1 MKVRNLRLAMG
12 VFFATMAALLFL
24 RDEIAPE
31 LAAKFRPERLT
42 IGAWFAL
49 VLAGWNGVRWYV
61 EWAAARH
68 PRGVNAL
75 SVKTLRREDG
85 ANPELDFEGKGE
97 QQR

>member
-12 VFFATMAALLFL
+12 LFFAAMAVLLFL
-24 RDEIAPE
+24 RNEIAPE
-31 LAAKFRPERLT
+31 LAAKFRPERLR

-49 VLAGWNGVRWYV
+49 VLAGWNVVRWYV
-61 EWAAARH
+61 EWAAERH

-85 ANPELDFEGKGE
+85 ANPELDFDDRKV
-97 QQR
+97 

>member
-12 VFFATMAALLFL
+12 VFFAAMAVVLFL
-24 RDEIAPE
+24 RNEIAPE

-49 VLAGWNGVRWYV
+49 VLAGWNVARWYM
-61 EWAAARH
+61 EWAATRH
-68 PRGVNAL
+68 PRGVNPL

-85 ANPELDFEGKGE
+85 ANSAFDFDEKK
-97 QQR
+97 